1 MEKIEKNEKKLKKN
15 KKNGRSDCR
24 FCQITSLV
32 PNMCLTL
39 RKESLY
45 AMSFHCC
52 PRDCLRAIRPLA
64 AKDDQTLPPPSPYK
78 PPPCCLLLLSRQSLI
93 PSMCLLSVCQELGE
107 CGTFSARS
115 YITQPRTC

>member
-1 MEKIEKNEKKLKKN
+1 MKKLKKN

-24 FCQITSLV
+24 LCQITSLV

-45 AMSFHCC
+45 AIAFHCL

-64 AKDDQTLPPPSPYK
+64 DKDDKTLPPPSPYNH
-78 PPPCCLLLLSRQSLI
+78 PPFASYSFPRQLLMLEYVT
-93 PSMCLLSVCQELGE
+93 P
-107 CGTFSARS
+107 
-115 YITQPRTC
+115 